1 MNSAIAATTLCVAIF
16 CASAAQ
22 ASGPNVFVNPSFE
35 TGSLSP
41 WFADFNSPTVTNTEA
56 HTGSF
61 SVRAFGNDSI
71 RQNFSAVPVGSI
83 TELSVW
89 VKHPVG
95 PFFTY
100 YMYYD
105 DSTSNSRTFDNFGA
119 SSDWRHCD
127 LMPGLLPGKNLIG
140 FSTFGTSALP
150 AYMDDFV
157 LAVPEPSAVAMM
169 ILAASVVTF
178 WGRRRCGHVPSLQ

>member
-1 MNSAIAATTLCVAIF
+1 MNSRIAATTLSIALF

-22 ASGPNVFVNPSFE
+22 ALGPNVFVNPSFE

-41 WFADFNSPTVTNTEA
+41 WFADFNSPTVTNAEA
-56 HTGSF
+56 HTGTY

-83 TELSVW
+83 SELSVW
-89 VKHPVG
+89 VKHLNG

-105 DSTSNSRTFDNFGA
+105 DSTINSRTFDNFGT
-119 SSDWRHCD
+119 SSDWQYCD
-127 LMPGLLPGKNLIG
+127 LAPGLLSGKNLIG
-140 FSTFGTSALP
+140 FSTFGTSAEP

-157 LAVPEPSAVAMM
+157 LQVVPEPSVFAMM
-169 ILAASVVTF
+169 TLAATGLAF
-178 WGRRRCGHVPSLQ
+178 WRRRC